1 MSLEAGNKAVAS
13 EVQSIVNSLYTAR
26 SNRGMG
32 NSTKPS
38 ISAGASIRA
47 ADINSAITTAKG
59 DFSGSNG
66 WIKYS
71 SDILAHVMAGQ
82 LMRSS
87 EIKALQQVQQDTLYL
102 ARCSSGCYG
111 NCISGC
117 SNSTCT
123 QSCTST
129 CRNGCNRNCGSAG
142 CSGYCYTSCTASCFP
157 NCKGGITI
165 ASTCKSGCGKNCT
178 GACGSGC
185 NNTCGGGCSSGC

>member
-1 MSLEAGNKAVAS
+1 MSFEVGATIVAS
-13 EVQSIVNSLYTAR
+13 EIQSVVDSLYTAR
-26 SNRGMG
+26 SNRGMA

-38 ISAGASIRA
+38 FSAGSKAEASGM
-47 ADINSAITTAKG
+47 NSAIKTAKG
-59 DFSGSNG
+59 DFPGSNG
-66 WIKYS
+66 WIYYS
-71 SDILAHVMAGQ
+71 SDILAYVVAGQ

-129 CRNGCNRNCGSAG
+129 CRNGCNNNCGSAG
-142 CSGYCYTSCTASCFP
+142 CSG
-157 NCKGGITI
+157 
-165 ASTCKSGCGKNCT
+165 
-178 GACGSGC
+178 
-185 NNTCGGGCSSGC
+185 